1 MFLVAGRSPSRDKD
15 RGNQVPGLW
24 VNHAGELRPE
34 TSSEKGG
41 SIMRWS
47 FRKTLDMA
55 PWKSDYPHGTIQ
67 DGDEVYLFCHSLMM
81 GLFRDPEVP
90 PRVASPVCWSD
101 KHPNQVKAFSPAM
114 YWWFAEMYD
123 QNQLDQLNSTDRD
136 LVVPTAGLVG
146 NAVAE
151 EARVDRPGEGSA
163 AWLGAFDKDAGP
175 RRSSTASMFGGDV
188 LTWKLLDRYAGM
200 GTTTSDMLARMAK
213 EGFEP
218 ARFRVRFVNK

>member
-1 MFLVAGRSPSRDKD
+1 MA
-15 RGNQVPGLW
+15 GLW

-55 PWKSDYPHGTIQ
+55 PWKSGYPHGTIQ

-81 GLFRDPEVP
+81 GLFRDPAVP
-90 PRVASPVCWSD
+90 PRVASPVCWSN
-101 KHPNQVKAFSPAM
+101 KYPNQVKAFSPAL

-123 QNQLDQLNSTDRD
+123 KNQLDHLNSDD
-136 LVVPTAGLVG
+136 AALVVPTAGLVG
-146 NAVAE
+146 NTVAE
-151 EARVDRPGEGSA
+151 EAKSISPAEGSA
-163 AWLGAFDKDAGP
+163 AWLGAFDKDADP
-175 RRSSTASMFGGDV
+175 MLSKPFNIFTYPIIQRQ
-188 LTWKLLDRYAGM
+188 LDRYAGM
-200 GTTTSDMLARMAK
+200 GTTSDMLARMTK